1 MPRVPCRD
9 HPRRPARPGVSG
21 LGGNAIASSF
31 GVGRGSRA
39 QENFL
44 RHLLRKRR
52 GFQPRHVVF
61 EVDVFDLADD
71 DVVRALGGVGG
82 IVVQRR
88 ALDVEV
94 EILAFEIVF
103 EVVAAR
109 GSVRGSAARADPHAV
124 HLQGRA
130 GGADLGRRAEG
141 FASRAG
147 GTPAD
152 LAAVHAAR
160 LATSLRVRVRVGEG
174 ARVRVLRRAGDA
186 QTAET
191 DVGVGRAGGVP
202 VGGLPLPAPLV
213 SASGPAN
220 ARVAWGRRDGV
231 RRSRGAV

>member
-1 MPRVPCRD
+1 M
-9 HPRRPARPGVSG
+9 
-21 LGGNAIASSF
+21 
-31 GVGRGSRA
+31 
-39 QENFL
+39 
-44 RHLLRKRR
+44 
-52 GFQPRHVVF
+52 
-61 EVDVFDLADD
+61 
-71 DVVRALGGVGG
+71 RALGGVGG

-88 ALDVEV
+88 ALEVEV

-160 LATSLRVRVRVGEG
+160 LATSLRVRVRVGEN

-191 DVGVGRAGGVP
+191 DVGVGRAGGSGRGDSHCQLHSFPPPDLRTRVWR
-202 VGGLPLPAPLV
+202 VWREWRGG
-213 SASGPAN
+213 G
-220 ARVAWGRRDGV
+220 RGEKVAGGGRRRGGRLDV
-231 RRSRGAV
+231 REKRRRGMREREARAREGAFAARGDPRRARGA

>member
-1 MPRVPCRD
+1 M
-9 HPRRPARPGVSG
+9 
-21 LGGNAIASSF
+21 
-31 GVGRGSRA
+31 
-39 QENFL
+39 
-44 RHLLRKRR
+44 
-52 GFQPRHVVF
+52 
-61 EVDVFDLADD
+61 
-71 DVVRALGGVGG
+71 RALGGVGG

-160 LATSLRVRVRVGEG
+160 LATSLRVRVRVGEN

-191 DVGVGRAGGVP
+191 DVGVGRAGGSGRGTP
-202 VGGLPLPAPLV
+202 TASSTRFRLRTCERACGACG
-213 SASGPAN
+213 ASG
-220 ARVAWGRRDGV
+220 VGEEGGV
-231 RRSRGAV
+231 RRSRGAVGGAGETGRAREEAERGCANERLAREKARSRARGDPRRARGA